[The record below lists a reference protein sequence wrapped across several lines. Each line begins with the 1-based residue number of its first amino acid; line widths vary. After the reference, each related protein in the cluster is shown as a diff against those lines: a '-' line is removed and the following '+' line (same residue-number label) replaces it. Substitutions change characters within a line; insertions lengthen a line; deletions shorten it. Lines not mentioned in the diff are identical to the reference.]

1 MFSKF
6 NVKYVKDIVQ
16 SIESFKAME
25 PMVLEINLLII
36 IKLKLPEPKLYNSLL
51 LYFWKLESFSDSSL
65 LTLIN

>member
-6 NVKYVKDIVQ
+6 NVKYVRDMVQ

-51 LYFWKLESFSDSSL
+51 LYFSKLESFSDSSL